1 MCLGV
6 GRTPPLAQ
14 SAAAG
19 WSAGIHFKS
28 SVQRQPED
36 SSAGRVSL
44 LPVNT
49 LFNHRAAALF
59 SLTLLFTNGSFHKE
73 NPAIDQCLYIV

>member
-1 MCLGV
+1 MCVSV
-6 GRTPPLAQ
+6 GRTSALAQ

-36 SSAGRVSL
+36 SSAWRVCL
-44 LPVNT
+44 LPGNT

-59 SLTLLFTNGSFHKE
+59 SLTAFINCLFIH
-73 NPAIDQCLYIV
+73 